1 MMKKKLCHLIL
12 SLALIAFGSIFL
24 YFLLSNLF
32 STGLK
37 DGLVPLLFYIPTI
50 LFLPGLSIV
59 SGLSLIYTDFIKK
72 EDGRK

>member
-1 MMKKKLCHLIL
+1 MKKKLCHLIL
-12 SLALIAFGSIFL
+12 SLSLIAFGSFFL

-50 LFLPGLSIV
+50 LFLPVLTIG
-59 SGLSLIYTDFIKK
+59 SGLMLIYHDFIKK

>member
-12 SLALIAFGSIFL
+12 SLALIAFGVIFL
-24 YFLLSNLF
+24 YSLLSGLF

-50 LFLPGLSIV
+50 LFVFGLTIV
-59 SGLSLIYTDFIKK
+59 AGSLLIYHDFIKK

>member
-1 MMKKKLCHLIL
+1 MKKKLCHLTL

-24 YFLLSNLF
+24 YSLLNSLF

-50 LFLPGLSIV
+50 LFLPVLTIG
-59 SGLSLIYTDFIKK
+59 SGLMLIYTDFIKK